1 MSVFE
6 KGYPSYDAVN
16 GINDVKKETLVIL
29 MEECG
34 EVIQEC
40 SKILRFG
47 NGDEKMTERLHKE
60 LGDLI
65 CMIKLT
71 EDNLNLDFNKTFE
84 YSTDKY
90 NKLRS
95 WSNLVG
101 GSKAEKSVEKVWD
114 DGGRENFDTRKI
126 DWDNGD
132 GGELYE

>member
-1 MSVFE
+1 M
-6 KGYPSYDAVN
+6 D
-16 GINDVKKETLVIL
+16 KKTETLVIL

-95 WSNLVG
+95 WSNLVSRSS
-101 GSKAEKSVEKVWD
+101 GSKTEKNLEKVWD

>member
-1 MSVFE
+1 M
-6 KGYPSYDAVN
+6 
-16 GINDVKKETLVIL
+16 DVKTETLVIL

-47 NGDEKMTERLHKE
+47 NDSDKLHKE

-84 YSTDKY
+84 YSSDKY
-90 NKLRS
+90 QKLKS

-101 GSKAEKSVEKVWD
+101 NSERV
-114 DGGRENFDTRKI
+114 
-126 DWDNGD
+126 
-132 GGELYE
+132 

>member
-47 NGDEKMTERLHKE
+47 NSPEKLHKE
-60 LGDLI
+60 LGDLF

-84 YSTDKY
+84 YSTNKY

>member
-1 MSVFE
+1 M
-6 KGYPSYDAVN
+6 D
-16 GINDVKKETLVIL
+16 KKTETLVIL

-60 LGDLI
+60 LGDLF

-71 EDNLNLDFNKTFE
+71 EDNLGLDFNKTFG
-84 YSTDKY
+84 YSNDKY
-90 NKLRS
+90 QKLKS

-101 GSKAEKSVEKVWD
+101 GSKAEENLKKGYEAGISYD
-114 DGGRENFDTRKI
+114 DK
-126 DWDNGD
+126 
-132 GGELYE
+132 

>member
-16 GINDVKKETLVIL
+16 GIKDVKKETLVIL

-47 NGDEKMTERLHKE
+47 NDAEKLHKE
-60 LGDLI
+60 LGDLF

-84 YSTDKY
+84 YSTNKY
-90 NKLRS
+90 NKLKS

-101 GSKAEKSVEKVWD
+101 GSKAEKNLAKGYEE
-114 DGGRENFDTRKI
+114 GI

>member
-1 MSVFE
+1 M
-6 KGYPSYDAVN
+6 D
-16 GINDVKKETLVIL
+16 KKTETLVIL

-60 LGDLI
+60 LGDLF

-95 WSNLVG
+95 WSNLVSRSS
-101 GSKAEKSVEKVWD
+101 GSKTEKNLEKVWD

>member
-47 NGDEKMTERLHKE
+47 NDADKLHKE

-101 GSKAEKSVEKVWD
+101 GSKAEKNLKEGWD

-126 DWDNGD
+126 DWNNGD

>member
-47 NGDEKMTERLHKE
+47 NNPEKLHKE
-60 LGDLI
+60 LGDLF

-84 YSTDKY
+84 YSTNKY
-90 NKLRS
+90 NKLKS

-101 GSKAEKSVEKVWD
+101 GSKAEKNLAKGYE
-114 DGGRENFDTRKI
+114 DGI

>member
-1 MSVFE
+1 M
-6 KGYPSYDAVN
+6 D
-16 GINDVKKETLVIL
+16 KKTETLVIL

-60 LGDLI
+60 LGDLV
-65 CMIKLT
+65 CMIKFT
-71 EDNLNLDFNKTFE
+71 EEHLNLDMNKTFE
-84 YSTDKY
+84 YSTNKY

-101 GSKAEKSVEKVWD
+101 GSKAEKSLEKVWD

>member
-16 GINDVKKETLVIL
+16 GIKDVKKETLVIL

-47 NGDEKMTERLHKE
+47 NDAEKLHKE
-60 LGDLI
+60 LGDLF

-90 NKLRS
+90 NKLKS

-101 GSKAEKSVEKVWD
+101 GSKAEKNLAKGYEA
-114 DGGRENFDTRKI
+114 GI

>member
-6 KGYPSYDAVN
+6 KGYPSYEAVN
-16 GINDVKKETLVIL
+16 GIKDVKKETLVIL

-47 NGDEKMTERLHKE
+47 NDAEKLHKE
-60 LGDLI
+60 LGDLF

-84 YSTDKY
+84 YSTNKY
-90 NKLRS
+90 NKLKS

-101 GSKAEKSVEKVWD
+101 GSKAEETPNESSKS
-114 DGGRENFDTRKI
+114 I
-126 DWDNGD
+126 
-132 GGELYE
+132 

>member
-1 MSVFE
+1 M
-6 KGYPSYDAVN
+6 D
-16 GINDVKKETLVIL
+16 KKTETLVIL

-60 LGDLI
+60 LGDLF

-90 NKLRS
+90 NKLKS

-101 GSKAEKSVEKVWD
+101 GSKAEKNLAKGYEAGV
-114 DGGRENFDTRKI
+114 

>member
-1 MSVFE
+1 M
-6 KGYPSYDAVN
+6 D
-16 GINDVKKETLVIL
+16 KKTETLVIL

-47 NGDEKMTERLHKE
+47 NSPEIKTKNFLKLHKE
-60 LGDLI
+60 LGDLV

-71 EDNLNLDFNKTFE
+71 EDNLNLDMNKTFE

-101 GSKAEKSVEKVWD
+101 GSKAEKSLEKVWD

-126 DWDNGD
+126 DWNNGD